1 MIKAINALENSA
13 SSDVH
18 MRELIANFPPEVSEV
33 ALLSK
38 LEDKESAA
46 KLAVKVRATIME
58 KRYQMHPSKLQSYKN
73 KKQFL
78 FVNKIML
85 RSVKFNQT
93 NKNY

>member
-1 MIKAINALENSA
+1 MENSA

-46 KLAVKVRATIME
+46 KLAVKVRANIVALKYEM
-58 KRYQMHPSKLQSYKN
+58 LV
-73 KKQFL
+73 KK
-78 FVNKIML
+78 
-85 RSVKFNQT
+85 
-93 NKNY
+93 